1 MRITIET
8 KWLESLE
15 DFDDETRLVLYDS
28 IFNYLQDK
36 EVNLPKD
43 TWRLFAMMKP
53 QLDEEKNRRIRIE
66 ERNKANGSKGGRPK
80 KETQQNPKK
89 PKKPSGFSL
98 YESEERSDALK
109 KFDEWIKRNAPYV
122 YANLSPLTEKEF
134 ESLKEKYTS
143 KQIADTIEQ
152 IENRKDLRKKYT
164 CLYRTLLNWLKNG
177 NRTGNE

>member
-1 MRITIET
+1 MRITIDT
-8 KWLESLE
+8 KWIESLE
-15 DFDDETRLVLYDS
+15 DFDDETRLTLYES
-28 IFNYLQDK
+28 IFDYLQGKD
-36 EVNLPKD
+36 VNLPKD
-43 TWRLFAMMKP
+43 TRMMFAILKP
-53 QLDEEKNRRIRIE
+53 HLDEEKNRRTRIE
-66 ERNKANGSKGGRPK
+66 ERNRANGSKGGRPK
-80 KETQQNPKK
+80 SETKQNPKK
-89 PKKPSGFSL
+89 PKKPNGLL
-98 YESEERSDALK
+98 YDSEERSEALK

-122 YANLSPLTEKEF
+122 YSNLSPLTEKEF

>member
-1 MRITIET
+1 MRITIDT
-8 KWLESLE
+8 KWIESLE
-15 DFDDETRLVLYDS
+15 EFDDETRLTLYES
-28 IFNYLQDK
+28 IFDYLQDK
-36 EVNLPKD
+36 DITLPND
-43 TWRLFAMMKP
+43 IRMVFSILKP
-53 QLDEEKNRRIRIE
+53 QLDEEKNRRTRIE
-66 ERNKANGSKGGRPK
+66 ERNRLNGSKGGRPK
-80 KETQQNPKK
+80 SKTQQNPKK
-89 PKKPSGFSL
+89 PKEPNGLL
-98 YESEERSDALK
+98 YNSEERSDALK

-122 YANLSPLTEKEF
+122 YANLSPLTEREF

>member
-15 DFDDETRLVLYDS
+15 DFDDETRLTLYES
-28 IFNYLQDK
+28 IFAYLQDK

-43 TWRLFAMMKP
+43 TWRMFMILKP

-66 ERNKANGSKGGRPK
+66 ERNRANGAKGGRPK
-80 KETQQNPKK
+80 SETQQNPKK
-89 PKKPSGFSL
+89 PKKTTGFL
-98 YESEERSDALK
+98 EIYESADRSDDLK
-109 KFDEWIKRNAPYV
+109 KFDNWIKRNAPFV
-122 YANLSPLTEKEF
+122 YSNLKPLTEQEF
-134 ESLKEKYTS
+134 ESLKSKYSS

-164 CLYRTLLNWLKNG
+164 SLYRTLLNWLKNDA
-177 NRTGNE
+177 

>member
-1 MRITIET
+1 MRITIDT
-8 KWLESLE
+8 KWIESLE
-15 DFDDETRLVLYDS
+15 EFDDETRLTLYES
-28 IFNYLQDK
+28 IFDYLQDK
-36 EVNLPKD
+36 DITLPNGI
-43 TWRLFAMMKP
+43 RMMFSILKP
-53 QLDEEKNRRIRIE
+53 QLDEEKNRRTRIE
-66 ERNKANGSKGGRPK
+66 ERNRLNGSKGGRPK
-80 KETQQNPKK
+80 SKTQQNPKK
-89 PKKPSGFSL
+89 SKEPNGLL
-98 YESEERSDALK
+98 YNSEERSDALK

-134 ESLKEKYTS
+134 ESLKGKYTS